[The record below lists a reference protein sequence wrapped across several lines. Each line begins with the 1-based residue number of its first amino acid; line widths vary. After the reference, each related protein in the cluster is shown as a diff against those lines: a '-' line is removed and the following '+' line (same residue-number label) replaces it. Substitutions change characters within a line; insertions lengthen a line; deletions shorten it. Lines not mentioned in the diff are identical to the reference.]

1 MPFLMTWKPEG
12 WAYENIQKMLIE
24 YEANGSVTE
33 SWRISAYNQTTVGDR
48 VWLLRQGNRKRGIFG
63 MGEIAGEPA
72 LRDYQ
77 GSSRMMVPVRFL
89 RLTDPEKKLLIRH
102 GELKGI
108 LEDTQ
113 IATRSSGITLGAEQ
127 SVALEALLPAD
138 YREREGT
145 EWSAEE
151 VESLVADYFAMLRE
165 EINARPYSKAN
176 HRRSLMRYVR
186 RSEGAI
192 ERKHQ
197 NVSAVL
203 HKLGFRWIN
212 GYKPLGNAQTELT
225 PEVEKHLKVVA
236 KELDKTTPEV
246 PEIRPLDEVFV
257 APPKDSKE
265 DTSSD
270 VFEAIARKFDVAKR
284 DARNK
289 ALGDSGEEYVVALE
303 ERRLKARGLTEKV
316 GPVIWVARK
325 QGDGLGYDIR
335 SFADD
340 GTEIFIEVKT
350 TRGDIHAPFFLTER
364 ERAVAAKKG
373 EQYRLY
379 RVFAFGREP
388 KIYVIRGPLETQL
401 NLKPTAY
408 RVTVR
413 PPEVL

>member
-33 SWRISAYNQTTVGDR
+33 PWRISAYNQTKVGDR

-63 MGEIAGEPA
+63 MGEIAGEPT

-77 GSSRMMVPVRFL
+77 GTSRMMVPVRFL

-102 GELKGI
+102 GELLGI
-108 LEDTQ
+108 LEETQ

-127 SVALEALLPAD
+127 SLALEALLPAD

-151 VESLVADYFAMLRE
+151 VEALVADYFAMLRD
-165 EINARPYSKAN
+165 EINARPYSKAE
-176 HRRSLMRYVR
+176 HRRSLMRHVR

-212 GYKPLGNAQTELT
+212 GYKPLGNAQSELT
-225 PEVEKHLKVVA
+225 PEVAKHLKVVG

-246 PEIRPLDEVFV
+246 PEITPLDEVFV
-257 APPKDSKE
+257 APPKGTQDN
-265 DTSSD
+265 TQSD
-270 VFEAIARKFDVAKR
+270 VFEPIARKFDVAKR

-289 ALGDSGEEYVVALE
+289 VLGESGEEYVVALE
-303 ERRLKARGLTEKV
+303 ERRLKALGLTEKV

-335 SFADD
+335 SFDDD

-350 TRGDIHAPFFLTER
+350 TRGDIHAPFFLSER
-364 ERAVAAKKG
+364 ERVVAVRKG

-388 KIYVIRGPLETQL
+388 KIYVIRGPLETEL
-401 NLKPTAY
+401 DLKPTAY

-413 PPEVL
+413 PPEV